1 MTAALHSTVN
11 NVYKKTLLCHGLTA
25 NTDRTVVVYLT
36 DTNSDFDR
44 IGLRIFARHAVHIEY
59 KKLCEID

>member
-36 DTNSDFDR
+36 DTNSD
-44 IGLRIFARHAVHIEY
+44 
-59 KKLCEID
+59 